1 MFDVILKE
9 EGDVLLHAGTG
20 KGKTLSYLLPLAQQM
35 YDGDERLKVALVQ
48 PNALLKTQV
57 SRVLER
63 LAPDFQSNFKICTPR
78 QLKAVCAGDK
88 VNVCVIDEAD
98 LSLSPACL
106 PPKMKITE
114 FLRME
119 RMMGGGDWKNGNMRF
134 IYSGAT
140 FPLDQSSR
148 SIRSQILKYN
158 HRTLVLEEESVKEI
172 NSRVSIEQGNEQFI
186 KIKSDTDKL
195 AKLRELLM
203 EIRASSVSDP
213 IISLGKVMIFVR
225 NKLEVNGVIKGIK
238 DLFLGNQRADLIV
251 TTDSMSRGIDIDSLQ
266 HVIHY
271 APPMSAI
278 DYVHRVGRLNRL
290 NSKLSRRECKSFCLI
305 SEGDLETG
313 PVFLKYL
320 IESRLGT
327 QSTTTTNK
335 PDIAKLFS
343 RNRSINKQ
351 IKRGKLL
358 KTCDKEK

>member
-1 MFDVILKE
+1 MFDVIVKE
-9 EGDVLLHAGTG
+9 EVDVLLHAGTG

-57 SRVLER
+57 STVLER
-63 LAPDFQSNFKICTPR
+63 LAPDFKSNFKICTPR
-78 QLKAVCAGDK
+78 QLQAVCAGDK

-106 PPKMKITE
+106 PPKMKINE

-119 RMMGGGDWKNGNMRF
+119 RMMGGGDWKNGKMRY

-148 SIRSQILKYN
+148 SIRSQILRYN
-158 HRTLVLEEESVKEI
+158 HQTLVLEEDSVKEI
-172 NSRVSIEQGNEQFI
+172 ISRVSIEQGNEQFI
-186 KIKSDTDKL
+186 KVKSDTDKL

-203 EIRASSVSDP
+203 EIRESSVNDP
-213 IISLGKVMIFVR
+213 NSLGQVMIFVR
-225 NKLEVNGVIKGIK
+225 NKLEVSGVIKGIK
-238 DLFLGNQRADLIV
+238 DLFLANQRADLIV

-290 NSKLSRRECKSFCLI
+290 NSKLSRGECKSFCLI
-305 SEGDLETG
+305 SEGDLEAG
-313 PVFLKYL
+313 PVYLKYL

-327 QSTTTTNK
+327 PSTTTTNTNK
-335 PDIAKLFS
+335 PDITKLFS

-351 IKRGKLL
+351 IRRGKL
-358 KTCDKEK
+358 